1 MIHAAQKRKEF
12 NTLFIVTIRKSSHFL
27 PDNLCLGKYKEIQY
41 YSQCIEHQSAHNG
54 MCYMIGTDTIEIDN
68 GTDDGNTQ
76 CIGKDNVKN
85 ANYTYN
91 DTFKNVVCLKK
102 DKQCQI
108 CHDLQNTGTFK
119 VDLERDGSVGGI
131 DK

>member
-1 MIHAAQKRKEF
+1 MINGMMIHAAQKRKEF

-54 MCYMIGTDTIEIDN
+54 MCYMIDTDTIEIDN

-91 DTFKNVVCLKK
+91 DTFKKMLYASKK
-102 DKQCQI
+102 TSNARYAMISRIPEHSKSI
-108 CHDLQNTGTFK
+108 GA
-119 VDLERDGSVGGI
+119 
-131 DK
+131 